1 MTFQQF
7 LNFTPVF
14 RVVLLQEPGG
24 AKSPRGAVFKRGF
37 HFIRGGFIGNT
48 ERPHLNLIRPT
59 RVPDA
64 QRGGTV
70 EPGKRWENVVV
81 TGQTQ
86 GANFTQTLL
95 GFRVGVAVVAGDLT
109 IDPDVG
115 IGILSK
121 EKSAAVPI
129 LTEL

>member
-1 MTFQQF
+1 
-7 LNFTPVF
+7 
-14 RVVLLQEPGG
+14 
-24 AKSPRGAVFKRGF
+24 
-37 HFIRGGFIGNT
+37 
-48 ERPHLNLIRPT
+48 
-59 RVPDA
+59 VPDA

-86 GANFTQTLL
+86 GANLTQPLF